1 MSVNG
6 DGDAVDASIATSRRE
21 SLSVSSP
28 KSGLNRFEDTD
39 IYGHMQADGR
49 IKQLQGK
56 TLFILYEYSAFFIR
70 PIVLLSVYRSL
81 QMGPFLIKSN
91 FFKQFWDIL
100 IYFLCFSTP

>member
-56 TLFILYEYSAFFIR
+56 TLFILYEYSAFLYDLLFCFPFIA
-70 PIVLLSVYRSL
+70 VY
-81 QMGPFLIKSN
+81 K
-91 FFKQFWDIL
+91 WDH
-100 IYFLCFSTP
+100 F